1 MNDMFSPAVLQL
13 LRTVQGAGFACV
25 IVGGAVRDAL
35 RGVRPGDYDLACSAS
50 TAQLLAL
57 LPDASATGG
66 EYGTVTVE
74 RGGVRCEI
82 TPFRAEGDYT
92 DGRHPGAVRFGVSL
106 EEDLARRDLTVN
118 AMAWDGSTLTDPFGG
133 QEDLRARRIRTVG
146 DPVRRFT
153 EDGLR
158 ILRAL
163 RFASVLDFETEPEVL
178 RAAIQCRS
186 QLRAISLPRLRTE
199 LQGAVL
205 GSAPQAL
212 DAFLAA
218 GGLRWLGLR
227 TPQAPSCAETAPEAA
242 AEPAAAD
249 AAFTLAPLAHVPC
262 RMLLR
267 WWAFLTLLGAD
278 KKYFCAKMGFADH
291 FYRDLVLL
299 DACFAAPADRITLK
313 RRAAKKPP
321 VSMEEMLDA
330 FCALDA
336 RFEENR
342 AVWAEIAAADEPCT
356 MEQLAIT
363 GRELLALGLRG
374 PAIGKRMDLLLEAV
388 LAEPNLNSKNTLI
401 ALSMALDG
409 LDE

>member
-1 MNDMFSPAVLQL
+1 MFSSAVSEL
-13 LRTVQGAGFACV
+13 LHTVQDAGFACV

-35 RGVRPGDYDLACSAS
+35 RGVHPGDYDLACSAG

-82 TPFRAEGDYT
+82 TPFRAESDYT
-92 DGRHPGAVRFGVSL
+92 DGRHPGTVHFGVSL

-118 AMAWDGSTLTDPFGG
+118 AMAWDGSVLTDPFGG
-133 QEDLRARRIRTVG
+133 LEDLRARRIRTVG

-163 RFASVLDFETEPEVL
+163 RFASVLDFEMGPEVL
-178 RAAIQCRS
+178 EAAIRCRG
-186 QLRAISLPRLRTE
+186 QLRSVSLPRLRTE

-205 GSAPQAL
+205 GKAPQAL

-227 TPQAPSCAETAPEAA
+227 TPESPTSTENEPSSLPNGTEAT
-242 AEPAAAD
+242 
-249 AAFTLAPLAHVPC
+249 AFTLAPLAQVPC

-267 WWAFLTLLGAD
+267 WWAFLTLVGAD
-278 KKYFCAKMGFADH
+278 KKYFCTRMGFADH

-299 DACFAAPADRITLK
+299 DAYFAAPADRITLK
-313 RRAAKKPP
+313 RRASKKPP
-321 VSMEEMLDA
+321 VSMVEMLDT
-330 FCALDA
+330 FCALDS

-342 AVWAEIAAADEPCT
+342 TMWEQITAANEPCT

-374 PAIGKRMDLLLEAV
+374 PAIGRRMDLLLEAV
-388 LAEPNLNSKNTLI
+388 LAEPGLNKKSTLT

-409 LDE
+409 LEQ